1 PRPPCRPSRP
11 SRPTC
16 RRPSRPTCRRPSRPT
31 CRPSRPSRPT
41 CRRPSRPT
49 CRPSR
54 PSRPTCRRPSRK
66 PQRSRRQASTRSERQ
81 RIGHRRP
88 PVPLLVPLGT
98 TTHKGGTMCQ
108 YTHITYPTKESA
120 TIASVAAIWAEIQ
133 RLADE
138 NPGFVYRP
146 QRGGSAGCSYL
157 PDPVNPEGCIV
168 GAALSRLGVAQE
180 LLEAYEGS
188 AAAGLIKAALG
199 RDPLVSNR
207 YELTL

>member
-1 PRPPCRPSRP
+1 PPP
-11 SRPTC
+11 
-16 RRPSRPTCRRPSRPT
+16 
-31 CRPSRPSRPT
+31 
-41 CRRPSRPT
+41 
-49 CRPSR
+49 
-54 PSRPTCRRPSRK
+54 
-66 PQRSRRQASTRSERQ
+66 
-81 RIGHRRP
+81 
-88 PVPLLVPLGT
+88 
-98 TTHKGGTMCQ
+98 HKGGTTCQ

-120 TIASVAAIWAEIQ
+120 TIASVADIWAEIQ

-157 PDPVNPEGCIV
+157 PAPANPKGCIV

-207 YELTL
+207 YELTLIKVIGEVQAYQDAGWPWGEAVGRARRKLATA